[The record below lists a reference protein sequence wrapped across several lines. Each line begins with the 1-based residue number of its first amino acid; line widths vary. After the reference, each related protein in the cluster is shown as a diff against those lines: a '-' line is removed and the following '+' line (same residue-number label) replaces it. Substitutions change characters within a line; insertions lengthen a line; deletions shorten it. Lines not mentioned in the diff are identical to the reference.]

1 MVGLFGPGNVA
12 YRAAR
17 RALQGLAISEDAL
30 LKAAAI
36 IGEGFRS
43 LFNRPEA
50 MALLDNLDDVQH
62 EDYWQRVLRYCMFG
76 DLQSVMD
83 EFLHFHLSNSGV
95 KSDDD
100 LLKAAE
106 GIRESMALKASPVN
120 LFNPMDPKNSFHVNT
135 RFAVR
140 FGAAKGGAKT
150 DEKSENRMTAVQQ
163 AFNSPFWPMV
173 LSSTSVGQE
182 GVDFHWWCHS
192 LVHWNLPSN
201 PVDIEQR
208 EGRVHRFGGH
218 AVRKNIAQKYRDLA
232 FEMANGSPW
241 PAMFEA
247 AHADRSDDVKEKLG
261 DLWPWWVFP
270 GEAQIETWIPSLPF
284 SRDLEREER
293 LRRLRAVYRV
303 AFGQPR
309 QEELGMLLTDGN
321 GKFEPIDLRPP
332 DLIRK

>member
-1 MVGLFGPGNVA
+1 
-12 YRAAR
+12 
-17 RALQGLAISEDAL
+17 
-30 LKAAAI
+30 
-36 IGEGFRS
+36 
-43 LFNRPEA
+43 
-50 MALLDNLDDVQH
+50 
-62 EDYWQRVLRYCMFG
+62 
-76 DLQSVMD
+76 
-83 EFLHFHLSNSGV
+83 
-95 KSDDD
+95 
-100 LLKAAE
+100 
-106 GIRESMALKASPVN
+106 
-120 LFNPMDPKNSFHVNT
+120 
-135 RFAVR
+135 
-140 FGAAKGGAKT
+140 
-150 DEKSENRMTAVQQ
+150 
-163 AFNSPFWPMV
+163 
-173 LSSTSVGQE
+173 
-182 GVDFHWWCHS
+182 
-192 LVHWNLPSN
+192 
-201 PVDIEQR
+201 VDIEQR

-321 GKFEPIDLRPP
+321 CKFEPIDLRPP